1 MAHYTAEDLMRF
13 GLIHLLEEG
22 RFNELIA
29 DIKNL
34 FNGYEFGFLL
44 SGEVMDRI
52 LVELDNYAYDLAA
65 QGEIEGDEDMKVFNA
80 ARTFLLGILFEYIGH
95 SNLEPDQFVK
105 LITNHE

>member
-29 DIKNL
+29 DIKTL
-34 FNGYEFGFLL
+34 FNGYEFGFFL

-65 QGEIEGDEDMKVFNA
+65 QGEIEGDEDIKVFNA

-95 SNLEPDQFVK
+95 SNLEPDQFIK